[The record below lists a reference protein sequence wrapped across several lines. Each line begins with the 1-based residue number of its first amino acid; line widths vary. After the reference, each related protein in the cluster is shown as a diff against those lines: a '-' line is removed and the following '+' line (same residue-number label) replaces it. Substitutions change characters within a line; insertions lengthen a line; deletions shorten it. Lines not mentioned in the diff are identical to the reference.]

1 MTRLVILLTFM
12 AIPLT
17 SLAELDFDQLDKS
30 VVRVITVKAD
40 DTFGSGTG
48 FVINNGPNVVTNYHV
63 IEGGH
68 RILVA
73 DGSTAEEDLKEA
85 VVKWSSEEKD
95 LAVLQVTDLE
105 PRPALSLSS
114 AEPNKGSQVYA
125 IGFPGAADL
134 LTDEVSTESSVT
146 TGSVSRM
153 FDAAWEQNRP
163 LFRIVQ
169 HSSEINS
176 GNSGGPLVNACGQVV
191 GINTIKTSLAA
202 SLRSGEIIS
211 GVFFASH
218 ASSLIE
224 ALTAQN
230 IPFQNVNKPCTA
242 SDSAMVA
249 YIGIALIVVGIAM
262 LAFVFSLSRP
272 RQQFIEAI
280 ETYSRRLRNSI
291 KMTPSQ
297 KSKQSTSSQPAGG
310 QWLLSGTDQAEN
322 SISLTF
328 TEAQLQK
335 VSLGLTIGR
344 SAKLSELV
352 IKDDSISRRHARLNY
367 TENNLSIEDLDSL
380 NGTKV
385 DGVALT
391 PFVPKRLTSGTT
403 LMLGKLSLSL
413 TRQ

>member
-30 VVRVITVKAD
+30 VVRVITVKAN

-95 LAVLQVTDLE
+95 LAVLQVPDLE
-105 PRPALSLSS
+105 PRPALLLSS

-153 FDAAWEQNRP
+153 IDAAWEQNRP
-163 LFRIVQ
+163 LFRVVQ

-230 IPFQNVNKPCTA
+230 IPFQNVNQPCTA

-262 LAFVFSLSRP
+262 LAFVFSLNRP

-297 KSKQSTSSQPAGG
+297 KPKQSTSSQQSSG

-367 TENNLSIEDLDSL
+367 TENHLSIEDLDSL

-403 LMLGKLSLSL
+403 LMLGKLNLSL

>member
-1 MTRLVILLTFM
+1 MTRLVVLLTFL

-17 SLAELDFDQLDKS
+17 GLAELDFDQLDKS
-30 VVRVITVKAD
+30 VVRVITVKAG

-63 IEGGH
+63 IEGGQ
-68 RILVA
+68 RVLVA
-73 DGSTAEEDLKEA
+73 DGSTNEEDLKEA
-85 VVKWSSEEKD
+85 IIKWSSEERD
-95 LAVLQVTDLE
+95 LAVLQVPGLL

-146 TGSVSRM
+146 TGSISRLI
-153 FDAAWEQNRP
+153 DAAWEQNSP
-163 LFRIVQ
+163 LFRVVQ

-202 SLRSGEIIS
+202 SIRSGEIIS

-230 IPFQNVNKPCTA
+230 IPFQNVNQRCTA

-249 YIGIALIVVGIAM
+249 YLGIALIVVGIAM
-262 LAFVFSLSRP
+262 LVVVFSLTRP
-272 RQQFIEAI
+272 RQFIQAI
-280 ETYSRRLRNSI
+280 ETYSRRLRNSV
-291 KMTPSQ
+291 KVTPSQ
-297 KSKQSTSSQPAGG
+297 KTKPSTSSQETGG
-310 QWLLSGTDQAEN
+310 QWLLSGTDQAGN
-322 SISLTF
+322 NIRLTV
-328 TEAQLQK
+328 TEAELQN

-367 TENNLSIEDLDSL
+367 TDNHLSIEDLDSL
-380 NGTKV
+380 NATKV

-391 PFVPKRLTSGTT
+391 PFIPKRLTSGTT
-403 LMLGKLSLSL
+403 LSLGQLNLSL
-413 TRQ
+413 TRT